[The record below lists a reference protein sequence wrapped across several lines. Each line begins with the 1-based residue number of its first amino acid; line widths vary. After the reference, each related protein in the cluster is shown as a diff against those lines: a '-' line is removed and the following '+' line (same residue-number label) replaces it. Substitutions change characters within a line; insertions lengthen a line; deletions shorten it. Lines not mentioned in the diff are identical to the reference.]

1 MEIKIVFNSSDSIG
15 TVTIKEDDGSVMHK
29 KLLNSVILDAFQ
41 KTSTKEQYHAVPPL
55 LQKHL
60 PFVEGLLYGYKDK
73 QELKG
78 IFFVQESIRF
88 MNFSGEQLL
97 IPYPSCLFS
106 FTSNY
111 GQLTSSKCYCVTES
125 KMEDLHDGSQ
135 LFAYPFGNVDPY
147 DAYICWGSNRLGI
160 LSNYQDLKNLIITF
174 FSSES
179 NADYAT
185 SGISFRNYNN
195 YRDFLAMLCK
205 KKDFPKDTLVP
216 SKQTHTLGMLLN
228 EVITNEENGETNE
241 LY

>member
-1 MEIKIVFNSSDSIG
+1 MP
-15 TVTIKEDDGSVMHK
+15 
-29 KLLNSVILDAFQ
+29 Q
-41 KTSTKEQYHAVPPL
+41 L

-60 PFVEGLLYGYKDK
+60 PFIEGLLYGYKDL

-78 IFFVQESIRF
+78 IFFVQENIRF

-111 GQLTSSKCYCVTES
+111 GQLTSSKCYCIKES
-125 KMEDLHDGSQ
+125 KMEDLHEDSH
-135 LFAYPFGNVDPY
+135 LFAYPFGNVDPH
-147 DAYICWGSNRLGI
+147 DACICWGSNRLGL
-160 LSNYQDLKNLIITF
+160 LSSYQDLKNLIVTF

-179 NADYAT
+179 NADYVT
-185 SGISFRNYNN
+185 SGISFQNHKS
-195 YRDFLAMLCK
+195 YREFLSTLCNAN
-205 KKDFPKDTLVP
+205 DFPKNTLVP
-216 SKQTHTLGMLLN
+216 SKQTPTLGMLLN